1 MITVAGVGP
10 GNPKYLTVEV
20 KEAIEKAEC
29 VLAFGR
35 VSNSLSSIRNDFIQ
49 VNRVDDIIKHTNIH
63 KDLLLLASG
72 DPNFY
77 GVVEFLKRKNILI
90 KRVLP
95 GLSSFQYMMSK
106 LEKGWQNA
114 KFISLHGRDE
124 SLEVIKENNLVIMLT
139 DKENSP
145 SCISKK
151 LWTLGIKGTM
161 YIGFNLSYD
170 DEEIKKINIGE
181 EVEDISTLSVVVIE
195 NEMD

>member
-1 MITVAGVGP
+1 MVTVAGVGP

-20 KEAIEKAEC
+20 KEAIESAEC

-49 VNRVDDIIKHTNIH
+49 VNRVDDIIKYTSIH

-77 GVVEFLKRKNILI
+77 GVVEFLKKKGVVI
-90 KRVLP
+90 KKILP
-95 GLSSFQYMMSK
+95 GLSTFQYMMAK
-106 LEKGWQNA
+106 LEKSWQGA
-114 KFISLHGRDE
+114 KFLSLHGRDE
-124 SLEVIKENNLVIMLT
+124 SLDTVKKNRLVIMLT

-145 SCISKK
+145 CKISKE
-151 LWTLGIKGTM
+151 LWSLGIRGTM

-170 DEEIKKINIGE
+170 DEKIVKINIGE
-181 EVEDISTLSVVVIE
+181 EVENISTLSVVVIE